1 MSAKANSRGKL
12 MHKPDSK
19 IVVRKPYEAPVIIR
33 VHVDPQQEL
42 LQATACAFAA
52 GDNATCNASPGV

>member
-1 MSAKANSRGKL
+1 MN
-12 MHKPDSK
+12 KPDSK
-19 IVVRKPYEAPVIIR
+19 ILVRKPYEAPVIIR